1 MIHFW
6 LGPLLLVSLHCSNKN
21 TMAGWLKQQTF
32 ILLVLEAQKGVLPYH
47 VPAIPH
53 QLPGTL
59 VGDGLLSNSELS
71 GVQPLHSNI
80 RRCFWEIVFLELEHW
95 LALYLFDLNCFS
107 AHSSQLW
114 VLPKASILYSFS
126 ALQSLCLHLAN
137 TGSLQRG
144 CLDIGLHFC

>member
-107 AHSSQLW
+107 AHSSQLLSPFQGGGMLRLRGDSA
-114 VLPKASILYSFS
+114 VPGPRSSQYLRASR
-126 ALQSLCLHLAN
+126 LQ
-137 TGSLQRG
+137 
-144 CLDIGLHFC
+144 